1 MNYQEVI
8 KELHGKL
15 EDYLKSQG
23 VEITSNGFFCC
34 IHPDHPDRYP
44 SASLNYGNELK
55 GKVFHCFSGRSHD
68 GNIFTAAHWLEGLPL
83 QGHDFWEHTM
93 VELCKRYNIDYEP
106 LEVDEG
112 TRRQYQAYKAT
123 RDAAKIIHN
132 MIYDGDDLKDHVGI
146 RHLLE
151 RGVTRESIEKWGI
164 GVLTS
169 FKDYKHGI
177 QQLGHND
184 ENFLYSKD
192 LMNKNLF
199 NRDSFII
206 PIHDHSSRVVGFVT
220 RNCRI
225 NPNDHVTRKYINTIN
240 TDIYEKGSI
249 LFGYHR
255 IKNMSGPL
263 YIVEG
268 YLDAIMLEQA
278 GLQKVVAIGATVL
291 TNHHIT
297 ETLFND
303 QTDIIL
309 CLDADKGGEDG
320 VKLALER
327 MACYRKFNVTI
338 IDLPRDY
345 DPDTYVR
352 EFGIEAFQALEK
364 LSPFAWSLKH
374 SEYSDD
380 MTIVAEKMIP
390 IIAAEESS
398 ITRLRMIR
406 DLSNYTAIP
415 ELDIRRDVDALVS
428 KEDDKY
434 LQGIRDINQY
444 AGAQLSRRKV
454 SDTKSILRDAL
465 NKVEILDEKHNSVK
479 DMQNEYMNKLQHLDN
494 KLQEGDFK
502 YGLLCPKHKGIET
515 TLDGI
520 PYWTCMTLF
529 GGRPSAGKSLR
540 PGTQVLMYNG
550 NIKKIED
557 VKVGDQLMGPDSNP
571 RNVLALGTGEEEMY
585 DIIPKRGMKWG
596 CNEPHILSLRMSSDN
611 GDVYKKDD
619 IINLP
624 IKDYM
629 CKNTKFK
636 HHAKQ
641 WRTGWELPTKRIPY
655 DAYYIGSWLGD
666 GSKDSAEI
674 TTGDPEYVES
684 YYKAFAN
691 KFGFR
696 MSKYH
701 QERNTYVYR
710 MCKTS
715 GKTNPL
721 LNYLRDKCLVNN
733 EKRIPKEYLHNS
745 RTIRLELLAGLIDT
759 DGYLV
764 RKDSGTYEITTKYA
778 RLRDDILYLGN
789 SLGFLST
796 YSDKKVTIK
805 EGDVRT
811 YYRIH
816 ISGNIREVPVKIE
829 RKKSITSNRR
839 TNHQNVGFDIKH
851 TGKGKYY
858 GVVLDNDHLFLL
870 ADGTVTHNTA
880 FMTDLSL
887 DIVEAN
893 DDAAIFYMSI
903 DDNMDLLT
911 TKMLAVR
918 SGLSTTEIKG
928 YKDLRG
934 EDRDSYHEAM
944 QFLKNNADRFII
956 ADAIQGNSVDAL
968 ENHVRW
974 FCREFKDQ
982 KKVFLLDNFHKLR
995 MEIRGQTRK
1004 SDAISDTSQQIK
1016 EITQLNDIHIMSTVE
1031 LRKLQTN
1038 TDRPTRND
1046 MQGSAKLD
1054 YDADVIGLVHNDM
1067 QVNRN
1072 TRLVHYQDVHGK
1084 SRAMPWIELS
1094 IDKNKINGK
1103 DSQIVYKYNKHNMQF
1118 SEGSTKDFYKLK
1130 DQMKQRN
1137 INF

>member
-1 MNYQEVI
+1 MKGKNMNYQEVI

-15 EDYLKSQG
+15 EEYIKAQG
-23 VEITSNGFFCC
+23 VEVTQNGFFRC
-34 IHPDHPDRYP
+34 IHPDHDDKNP
-44 SASLNYGNELK
+44 SASLNYGNALE
-55 GKVFHCFSGRSHD
+55 GKVFHCFSGRGHD

-112 TRRQYQAYKAT
+112 TRRQYQAYRAT
-123 RDAAKIIHN
+123 GDAGKIIHN
-132 MIYDGDDLKDHVGI
+132 MSFDGESLREHVGI
-146 RHLLE
+146 RHLID
-151 RGVTRESIEKWGI
+151 RGVNEASIKEWGI

-206 PIHDHSSRVVGFVT
+206 PIHDHSARVVGFVT

-249 LFGYHR
+249 LFGYHK
-255 IKNMSGPL
+255 IKNDSGPL
-263 YIVEG
+263 WIVEG
-268 YLDAIMLEQA
+268 YLDAIMLKQA
-278 GLQKVVAIGATVL
+278 GLKKVVAIGATVL

-303 QTDIIL
+303 QTDIII

-327 MACYRKFNVTI
+327 MACYRKFNVMVV
-338 IDLPRDY
+338 DLPRDY

-352 EFGIEAFQALEK
+352 EFGVDNLESLER

-380 MTIVAEKMIP
+380 MTTVAEKMIS

-398 ITRLRMIR
+398 IGRLRMIR
-406 DLSNYTAIP
+406 DLSNHTAIP

-434 LQGIRDINQY
+434 LQGIRDINQF

-465 NKVEILDEKHNSVK
+465 NKVEVLDEKHNSVK
-479 DMQNEYMNKLQHLDN
+479 DMQNEYMNKLTNLDQ
-494 KLQEGDFK
+494 KLQDGDFK
-502 YGLLCPKHKGIET
+502 YGLLCPRHKGIET

-529 GGRPSAGKSLR
+529 GGRPSAGK
-540 PGTQVLMYNG
+540 
-550 NIKKIED
+550 
-557 VKVGDQLMGPDSNP
+557 
-571 RNVLALGTGEEEMY
+571 
-585 DIIPKRGMKWG
+585 
-596 CNEPHILSLRMSSDN
+596 
-611 GDVYKKDD
+611 
-619 IINLP
+619 
-624 IKDYM
+624 
-629 CKNTKFK
+629 
-636 HHAKQ
+636 
-641 WRTGWELPTKRIPY
+641 
-655 DAYYIGSWLGD
+655 
-666 GSKDSAEI
+666 
-674 TTGDPEYVES
+674 
-684 YYKAFAN
+684 
-691 KFGFR
+691 
-696 MSKYH
+696 
-701 QERNTYVYR
+701 
-710 MCKTS
+710 
-715 GKTNPL
+715 
-721 LNYLRDKCLVNN
+721 
-733 EKRIPKEYLHNS
+733 
-745 RTIRLELLAGLIDT
+745 
-759 DGYLV
+759 
-764 RKDSGTYEITTKYA
+764 
-778 RLRDDILYLGN
+778 
-789 SLGFLST
+789 
-796 YSDKKVTIK
+796 
-805 EGDVRT
+805 
-811 YYRIH
+811 
-816 ISGNIREVPVKIE
+816 
-829 RKKSITSNRR
+829 
-839 TNHQNVGFDIKH
+839 
-851 TGKGKYY
+851 
-858 GVVLDNDHLFLL
+858 
-870 ADGTVTHNTA
+870 TA
-880 FMTDLSL
+880 FVTDLSL
-887 DIVEAN
+887 DIIEAN
-893 DDAAIFYMSI
+893 ADAAVFYMSI

-928 YKDLRG
+928 YKDLCGDKR
-934 EDRDSYHEAM
+934 DRYHEAM
-944 QFLKNNADRFII
+944 GFLKKNADRFII
-956 ADAIQGNSVDAL
+956 ADSIQGNSVDAL

-982 KKVFLLDNFHKLR
+982 KKVFVLDNFHKLR

-1004 SDAISDTSQQIK
+1004 SDAISDTSQHIK
-1016 EITQLNDIHIMSTVE
+1016 EITQLNDIHIIATVE

-1067 QVNRN
+1067 QVDRA
-1072 TRLVHYQDVHGK
+1072 TRLVHYMDVNGD

-1094 IDKNKINGK
+1094 IDKNKVNGK
-1103 DSQIVYKYNKHNMQF
+1103 DAQIVYKYNKHNMQF
-1118 SEGSTKDFYKLK
+1118 TEGSTKDFYKLK
-1130 DQMKQRN
+1130 DTMKKRN